1 MKNTKLNLSKIV
13 ITKLDNLRSIE
24 GGAPTCDTKF
34 SKSCTAKQ
42 TEDGG
47 FTEEGTLDC

>member
-1 MKNTKLNLSKIV
+1 MKNTKLNLNKIV
-13 ITKLDNLRSIE
+13 IMKLDNLHTIK
-24 GGAPTCDTKF
+24 GGKPTCDTND